1 MAEHRQLNIYL
12 LRHGECE
19 GGEII
24 RGRSDVALSDEGKA
38 QMWRSWRAISSELEQ
53 LPSAPQS
60 LALLSSPAQR
70 CQAFAAELKADMPDY
85 FPPPLQQHDWLWEL
99 DFGDWDGMKV
109 ASVYQQHSEAAKAF
123 WRDPVANTP
132 PGGES
137 LPAFRSRVLD
147 GWQTMVQRWLA
158 REANSSE
165 GSGSKGSGLQDS
177 GSKGSGS
184 KGSVSGDSGSSA
196 SADAALILTHSGVI
210 RLLLAEILLPGQM
223 PPAAVFNA
231 LELPYAAWV
240 RITLYA
246 SRDASGESD
255 QEWRC
260 FSKLHWP
267 Q

>member
-38 QMWRSWRAISSELEQ
+38 QMWRSWRAISSALEQ

-85 FPPPLQQHDWLWEL
+85 FPAPLQQHDWLWEL

-165 GSGSKGSGLQDS
+165 S
-177 GSKGSGS
+177 SGS

-255 QEWRC
+255 QEWQC

>member
-53 LPSAPQS
+53 LPSAPES

-85 FPPPLQQHDWLWEL
+85 FPAPLQQHDWLWEL

-109 ASVYQQHSEAAKAF
+109 ASVYQQHSEAAEAF

-158 REANSSE
+158 REVSSSE
-165 GSGSKGSGLQDS
+165 GSGSKGSF
-177 GSKGSGS
+177 
-184 KGSVSGDSGSSA
+184 SGDSGSSA

-246 SRDASGESD
+246 SRDASGESG
-255 QEWRC
+255 QEWQC
-260 FSKLHWP
+260 FSKFHWP

>member
-38 QMWRSWRAISSELEQ
+38 QMWRSWRAISSALEQ

-60 LALLSSPAQR
+60 LVLLSSPAQR

-85 FPPPLQQHDWLWEL
+85 FPAPLQQHDWLWEL

-109 ASVYQQHSEAAKAF
+109 ASVYQQHSEAAEAF

-165 GSGSKGSGLQDS
+165 GSGSKG
-177 GSKGSGS
+177 
-184 KGSVSGDSGSSA
+184 SGSSA

-246 SRDASGESD
+246 SRDASGDASGESD
-255 QEWRC
+255 QEWQC

>member
-24 RGRSDVALSDEGKA
+24 RGRSDMALSDKGKA
-38 QMWRSWRAISSELEQ
+38 QMWRSWRAISSALEM
-53 LPSAPQS
+53 LPSQPER
-60 LALLSSPAQR
+60 LTLLSSPAQR

-85 FPPPLQQHDWLWEL
+85 FPAPLQQHDWLWEL

-109 ASVYQQHSEAAKAF
+109 ASVYQQHSEAAEAF

-158 REANSSE
+158 REVSSSE
-165 GSGSKGSGLQDS
+165 SSGSRDS
-177 GSKGSGS
+177 GSKG
-184 KGSVSGDSGSSA
+184 SGSSA

-246 SRDASGESD
+246 SRDASGESG
-255 QEWRC
+255 QEWQC

>member
-1 MAEHRQLNIYL
+1 MTEHRQLNIYL

-38 QMWRSWRAISSELEQ
+38 QMWRSWRAISSALEQ
-53 LPSAPQS
+53 LPKAPES

-85 FPPPLQQHDWLWEL
+85 FPAPLQQHDWLWEL

-109 ASVYQQHSEAAKAF
+109 ASVYQQHSEAAEAF

-158 REANSSE
+158 REVSSSE
-165 GSGSKGSGLQDS
+165 G
-177 GSKGSGS
+177 
-184 KGSVSGDSGSSA
+184 SGSSA

-246 SRDASGESD
+246 SRDTSGESD
-255 QEWRC
+255 QEWQC

>member
-24 RGRSDVALSDEGKA
+24 RGRSDVALSDEGRA

-53 LPSAPQS
+53 LPSPPER

-85 FPPPLQQHDWLWEL
+85 FPAPLQQHDWLWEL

-109 ASVYQQHSEAAKAF
+109 ASVYQQHSEAAEAF

-158 REANSSE
+158 REVSSSE
-165 GSGSKGSGLQDS
+165 S
-177 GSKGSGS
+177 
-184 KGSVSGDSGSSA
+184 SVSGDSASSA

-255 QEWRC
+255 QEWQC

>member
-24 RGRSDVALSDEGKA
+24 RGRSDVALSDEGRA
-38 QMWRSWRAISSELEQ
+38 QMWRSWRAISSALEQ
-53 LPSAPQS
+53 LPSQPER

-85 FPPPLQQHDWLWEL
+85 FPAPLQQHDWLWEL

-109 ASVYQQHSEAAKAF
+109 ASVYQQHSEAAEAF

-158 REANSSE
+158 REVSSSE
-165 GSGSKGSGLQDS
+165 S
-177 GSKGSGS
+177 
-184 KGSVSGDSGSSA
+184 SVSGDSASSA

-255 QEWRC
+255 QEWQC

>member
-38 QMWRSWRAISSELEQ
+38 QMWRSWRAISSALEQ
-53 LPSAPQS
+53 LPSPPES

-85 FPPPLQQHDWLWEL
+85 FPAPLQQHDWLWEL

-109 ASVYQQHSEAAKAF
+109 ASVYQQHSEAAEAF

-147 GWQTMVQRWLA
+147 GWQTMVQRWFA
-158 REANSSE
+158 REVSSSE
-165 GSGSKGSGLQDS
+165 SSVSGDS
-177 GSKGSGS
+177 GSKG
-184 KGSVSGDSGSSA
+184 SGSSA

-210 RLLLAEILLPGQM
+210 RLLLAEILLPGQI

-246 SRDASGESD
+246 SRDASGESG
-255 QEWRC
+255 QEWQC

>member
-38 QMWRSWRAISSELEQ
+38 QMWRSWRAISSALEQ
-53 LPSAPQS
+53 LPSQPER

-85 FPPPLQQHDWLWEL
+85 FPAPLQQHDWLWEL

-109 ASVYQQHSEAAKAF
+109 ASVYQQHSEAAEAF

-147 GWQTMVQRWLA
+147 GWQTMVQRWLT
-158 REANSSE
+158 REVSSSE
-165 GSGSKGSGLQDS
+165 S
-177 GSKGSGS
+177 
-184 KGSVSGDSGSSA
+184 SVSGDSASSA

-255 QEWRC
+255 QEWQC

>member
-38 QMWRSWRAISSELEQ
+38 QMWRSWRAISSALEQ
-53 LPSAPQS
+53 LPSQPER

-85 FPPPLQQHDWLWEL
+85 FPAPLQQHDWLWEL

-109 ASVYQQHSEAAKAF
+109 ASVYQQHSEAAEAF

-158 REANSSE
+158 REVSSSE
-165 GSGSKGSGLQDS
+165 S
-177 GSKGSGS
+177 
-184 KGSVSGDSGSSA
+184 SVSGDSGSSA

-210 RLLLAEILLPGQM
+210 RLLLAEILLPGQI

-255 QEWRC
+255 QEWQC

>member
-85 FPPPLQQHDWLWEL
+85 FPAPLQQHDWLWEL

-158 REANSSE
+158 REVSSSE
-165 GSGSKGSGLQDS
+165 S
-177 GSKGSGS
+177 
-184 KGSVSGDSGSSA
+184 SVSGDSASSA

-255 QEWRC
+255 QEWQC

>member
-38 QMWRSWRAISSELEQ
+38 QMWRSWRTISSELEQ
-53 LPSAPQS
+53 LPSQPER

-85 FPPPLQQHDWLWEL
+85 FPAPLQQHDWLWEL

-109 ASVYQQHSEAAKAF
+109 ASVYQQHSEAAEAF

-165 GSGSKGSGLQDS
+165 GSGLQDS
-177 GSKGSGS
+177 GSKG
-184 KGSVSGDSGSSA
+184 SGSSA

-246 SRDASGESD
+246 SRDTSGESG
-255 QEWRC
+255 QEWQC

>member
-19 GGEII
+19 GDEII

-38 QMWRSWRAISSELEQ
+38 QMWRSWRAISSALEQ
-53 LPSAPQS
+53 LPSQPER

-85 FPPPLQQHDWLWEL
+85 FPAPLQQHDWLWEL

-109 ASVYQQHSEAAKAF
+109 ASVYQQHSEAAEAF

-158 REANSSE
+158 REVSSSE
-165 GSGSKGSGLQDS
+165 GSDSRDS
-177 GSKGSGS
+177 GSKG
-184 KGSVSGDSGSSA
+184 SGSSA

-255 QEWRC
+255 QEWQC

>member
-85 FPPPLQQHDWLWEL
+85 FPAPLQQHDWLWEL

-109 ASVYQQHSEAAKAF
+109 ASVYQQHSEAAEAF

-137 LPAFRSRVLD
+137 LPAFRRRVLD

-158 REANSSE
+158 REVNSSE
-165 GSGSKGSGLQDS
+165 S
-177 GSKGSGS
+177 
-184 KGSVSGDSGSSA
+184 SVSGDSGSSA

-246 SRDASGESD
+246 SRDASGESG

>member
-60 LALLSSPAQR
+60 LVLLSSPAQR

-85 FPPPLQQHDWLWEL
+85 FPAPLQQHDWLWEL

-109 ASVYQQHSEAAKAF
+109 ASVYQQHSEAAEAF

-147 GWQTMVQRWLA
+147 GWQAMVQRWLA

-165 GSGSKGSGLQDS
+165 GSGSKG
-177 GSKGSGS
+177 
-184 KGSVSGDSGSSA
+184 SGSSA

-246 SRDASGESD
+246 SRDASGDASGESD
-255 QEWRC
+255 QEWQC

>member
-60 LALLSSPAQR
+60 LVLLSSPAQR

-85 FPPPLQQHDWLWEL
+85 FPAPLQQHDWLWEL

-109 ASVYQQHSEAAKAF
+109 ASVYQQHSEAAEAF

-165 GSGSKGSGLQDS
+165 GSGSKGSG
-177 GSKGSGS
+177 SKG
-184 KGSVSGDSGSSA
+184 SGSSA

-246 SRDASGESD
+246 SRDASRDASGESD
-255 QEWRC
+255 QEWQC

>member
-24 RGRSDVALSDEGKA
+24 RGRSDVALSDEGRA
-38 QMWRSWRAISSELEQ
+38 QMWRSWRAISSALEQ
-53 LPSAPQS
+53 LPSAPER

-85 FPPPLQQHDWLWEL
+85 FPAPLQQHDWLWEL

-109 ASVYQQHSEAAKAF
+109 ASVYQQHSEAAEAF

-158 REANSSE
+158 REVSSSE
-165 GSGSKGSGLQDS
+165 S
-177 GSKGSGS
+177 
-184 KGSVSGDSGSSA
+184 SVSGDSGSSA

-255 QEWRC
+255 QEWQC

>member
-60 LALLSSPAQR
+60 LVLLSSPAQR

-85 FPPPLQQHDWLWEL
+85 FPAPLQQHDWLWEL

-109 ASVYQQHSEAAKAF
+109 ASVYQQHSEAAEAF

-147 GWQTMVQRWLA
+147 GWQTMVQRWLT
-158 REANSSE
+158 REVSSSE
-165 GSGSKGSGLQDS
+165 S
-177 GSKGSGS
+177 
-184 KGSVSGDSGSSA
+184 SVSGDSASSA

-255 QEWRC
+255 QEWQC

>member
-38 QMWRSWRAISSELEQ
+38 QMWRSWRAISSALEQ
-53 LPSAPQS
+53 LPKAPES

-85 FPPPLQQHDWLWEL
+85 FPAPLQQHDWLWEL

-109 ASVYQQHSEAAKAF
+109 ASVYQQHSEAAEAF

-158 REANSSE
+158 REVSSSE
-165 GSGSKGSGLQDS
+165 GSDSRDSGSRDS
-177 GSKGSGS
+177 GSKG
-184 KGSVSGDSGSSA
+184 SGSSA

-210 RLLLAEILLPGQM
+210 RLLLAEILLPGQI

-246 SRDASGESD
+246 SRDASGESG
-255 QEWRC
+255 QEWQC

>member
-53 LPSAPQS
+53 LPSQPER

-85 FPPPLQQHDWLWEL
+85 FPAPLQQHDWLWEL

-109 ASVYQQHSEAAKAF
+109 ASVYQQHSEAAEAF

-165 GSGSKGSGLQDS
+165 GSGSKG
-177 GSKGSGS
+177 
-184 KGSVSGDSGSSA
+184 SGSSA

-246 SRDASGESD
+246 SRDASGESG
-255 QEWRC
+255 QEWQC

>member
-38 QMWRSWRAISSELEQ
+38 QMWRSWRAISSALEQ
-53 LPSAPQS
+53 LPSQPER

-85 FPPPLQQHDWLWEL
+85 FPAPLQQHDWLWEL

-165 GSGSKGSGLQDS
+165 GSGLQDS
-177 GSKGSGS
+177 GSKG
-184 KGSVSGDSGSSA
+184 SGSSA

-246 SRDASGESD
+246 SRDTSGESG
-255 QEWRC
+255 QEWQC

>member
-1 MAEHRQLNIYL
+1 M
-12 LRHGECE
+12 RHGECE

-60 LALLSSPAQR
+60 LVLLSSPAQR

-85 FPPPLQQHDWLWEL
+85 FPAPLQQHDWLWEL

-109 ASVYQQHSEAAKAF
+109 ASVYQQHSEAAEAF

-165 GSGSKGSGLQDS
+165 GSGSKGSG
-177 GSKGSGS
+177 SKG
-184 KGSVSGDSGSSA
+184 SGSSA

-246 SRDASGESD
+246 SRDASRDASGESD
-255 QEWRC
+255 QEWQC

>member
-38 QMWRSWRAISSELEQ
+38 QMWRSWRAISSALEQ
-53 LPSAPQS
+53 LPSAPES

-85 FPPPLQQHDWLWEL
+85 FPAPLQQHDWLWEL

-109 ASVYQQHSEAAKAF
+109 ASVYQQHSEAAEAF

-158 REANSSE
+158 REVSSSE
-165 GSGSKGSGLQDS
+165 GSGLQDS
-177 GSKGSGS
+177 GSKG
-184 KGSVSGDSGSSA
+184 SGSSA

-210 RLLLAEILLPGQM
+210 RLLLAEILLPGQI

-246 SRDASGESD
+246 SRDTSGESG
-255 QEWRC
+255 QEWQC

>member
-1 MAEHRQLNIYL
+1 M
-12 LRHGECE
+12 RHGECE

-24 RGRSDVALSDEGKA
+24 RGRSDVALSDEGRA
-38 QMWRSWRAISSELEQ
+38 QMWRSWRAISSALEQ
-53 LPSAPQS
+53 LPSQPER

-85 FPPPLQQHDWLWEL
+85 FPAPLQQHDWLWEL

-109 ASVYQQHSEAAKAF
+109 ASVYQQHSEAAEAF

-158 REANSSE
+158 REVSSSE
-165 GSGSKGSGLQDS
+165 SSVSGDS
-177 GSKGSGS
+177 GSKG
-184 KGSVSGDSGSSA
+184 SGSSA

-246 SRDASGESD
+246 SRDASGESG
-255 QEWRC
+255 QEWQC

>member
-38 QMWRSWRAISSELEQ
+38 QMWRSWRAISSALEQ
-53 LPSAPQS
+53 LPSQPER
-60 LALLSSPAQR
+60 LTLLSSPALR
-70 CQAFAAELKADMPDY
+70 CQAFATELKADMPDY
-85 FPPPLQQHDWLWEL
+85 FPAPLQQHDWLWEL

-109 ASVYQQHSEAAKAF
+109 ASVYQQHSEAAEAF

-158 REANSSE
+158 REVSSSE
-165 GSGSKGSGLQDS
+165 
-177 GSKGSGS
+177 
-184 KGSVSGDSGSSA
+184 GSVSGDSASSA

-210 RLLLAEILLPGQM
+210 RLLLSEILLPGQM

-255 QEWRC
+255 QEWQC

>member
-53 LPSAPQS
+53 LPSQPER

-85 FPPPLQQHDWLWEL
+85 FPAPLQQHDWLWEL

-109 ASVYQQHSEAAKAF
+109 ASVYQQHSEAAEAF

-158 REANSSE
+158 REVSSSE
-165 GSGSKGSGLQDS
+165 S
-177 GSKGSGS
+177 
-184 KGSVSGDSGSSA
+184 SVSGDSGSSA

-246 SRDASGESD
+246 SRDTSGESD
-255 QEWRC
+255 QEWQC

>member
-53 LPSAPQS
+53 LLSPPER

-85 FPPPLQQHDWLWEL
+85 FPAPLQQHDWLWEL

-109 ASVYQQHSEAAKAF
+109 ASVYQQHSEAVEAF

-158 REANSSE
+158 REVSSSE
-165 GSGSKGSGLQDS
+165 GSVSK
-177 GSKGSGS
+177 
-184 KGSVSGDSGSSA
+184 DSGSSA

-246 SRDASGESD
+246 SRDASGESG
-255 QEWRC
+255 QEWQC

>member
-24 RGRSDVALSDEGKA
+24 RGRSDVALSDEGRA
-38 QMWRSWRAISSELEQ
+38 QMWRSWRAISSALEQ
-53 LPSAPQS
+53 LPSPPER
-60 LALLSSPAQR
+60 LTLLSSPAQR

-85 FPPPLQQHDWLWEL
+85 FPAPLQQHYWLWEL

-109 ASVYQQHSEAAKAF
+109 ASVYQQHSEAAEAF

-158 REANSSE
+158 REVSSSE
-165 GSGSKGSGLQDS
+165 GSDSRDS
-177 GSKGSGS
+177 GSKG
-184 KGSVSGDSGSSA
+184 SGSSA

-246 SRDASGESD
+246 SRDASGESG
-255 QEWRC
+255 QEWQC

>member
-1 MAEHRQLNIYL
+1 M
-12 LRHGECE
+12 RHGECE

-38 QMWRSWRAISSELEQ
+38 QMWRSWRAISSALEQ
-53 LPSAPQS
+53 LPSAPDR
-60 LALLSSPAQR
+60 LTLLSSPAQR

-85 FPPPLQQHDWLWEL
+85 FPAPLQQHDWLWEL

-109 ASVYQQHSEAAKAF
+109 ASVYQQHSEAAEAF

-158 REANSSE
+158 REVSCSESSD
-165 GSGSKGSGLQDS
+165 SRDS

-184 KGSVSGDSGSSA
+184 KGSGSKGSGSSA

-210 RLLLAEILLPGQM
+210 RLLLAEILLPGQI

-246 SRDASGESD
+246 SRDASGDASGEND
-255 QEWRC
+255 QEWQC

>member
-38 QMWRSWRAISSELEQ
+38 QMWRSWRAISSALEQ
-53 LPSAPQS
+53 LPSQPER

-85 FPPPLQQHDWLWEL
+85 FPAPLQQHDWLWEL

-123 WRDPVANTP
+123 WRDPVTNTP

-158 REANSSE
+158 REVSSSE
-165 GSGSKGSGLQDS
+165 S
-177 GSKGSGS
+177 
-184 KGSVSGDSGSSA
+184 SVSGDSASST

-255 QEWRC
+255 QEWQC

>member
-1 MAEHRQLNIYL
+1 M
-12 LRHGECE
+12 RHGECE

-38 QMWRSWRAISSELEQ
+38 QMWRSWRAISSALEQ
-53 LPSAPQS
+53 LPSQPER

-70 CQAFAAELKADMPDY
+70 CQAFAADLKADMPDY
-85 FPPPLQQHDWLWEL
+85 FPAPLQQHDWLWEL

-109 ASVYQQHSEAAKAF
+109 ASVYQQHSEAAEAF

-158 REANSSE
+158 REVSSSE
-165 GSGSKGSGLQDS
+165 SSGSRDS
-177 GSKGSGS
+177 GSKG
-184 KGSVSGDSGSSA
+184 SGSSA

-255 QEWRC
+255 QEWQC

>member
-53 LPSAPQS
+53 LPSQPER

-85 FPPPLQQHDWLWEL
+85 FPAPLQQHDWLWEL

-109 ASVYQQHSEAAKAF
+109 ASVYQQHSEAAEAF

-158 REANSSE
+158 REVSSSE
-165 GSGSKGSGLQDS
+165 SSGSKDS
-177 GSKGSGS
+177 GSKGSA
-184 KGSVSGDSGSSA
+184 SSA

-223 PPAAVFNA
+223 PPVAVFNA

-246 SRDASGESD
+246 SRDTSGDARGESD
-255 QEWRC
+255 QEWQC

>member
-1 MAEHRQLNIYL
+1 M
-12 LRHGECE
+12 RHGECE

-38 QMWRSWRAISSELEQ
+38 QMWRSWRAISSALEQ
-53 LPSAPQS
+53 LPSQPER

-85 FPPPLQQHDWLWEL
+85 FPAPLQQHDWLWEL

-109 ASVYQQHSEAAKAF
+109 ASVYQQHSEAAEAF

-147 GWQTMVQRWLA
+147 GWQTMVQSWLA
-158 REANSSE
+158 REVSSSE
-165 GSGSKGSGLQDS
+165 GSGLQDS
-177 GSKGSGS
+177 GSKG
-184 KGSVSGDSGSSA
+184 SGSSA

-246 SRDASGESD
+246 SRDASGESG
-255 QEWRC
+255 QEWQC

>member
-1 MAEHRQLNIYL
+1 M
-12 LRHGECE
+12 RHGECE

-38 QMWRSWRAISSELEQ
+38 QMWRSWRAISSALEQ
-53 LPSAPQS
+53 LPSQPER

-85 FPPPLQQHDWLWEL
+85 FPAPLQQHDWLWEL

-109 ASVYQQHSEAAKAF
+109 ASVYQQHSEAAEAF

-158 REANSSE
+158 REVSSSE
-165 GSGSKGSGLQDS
+165 S
-177 GSKGSGS
+177 
-184 KGSVSGDSGSSA
+184 SVSGDSASSA

-246 SRDASGESD
+246 SRDTSGESD
-255 QEWRC
+255 QEWQC

>member
-38 QMWRSWRAISSELEQ
+38 QMWRSWRAISSALEQ
-53 LPSAPQS
+53 LPKAPES
-60 LALLSSPAQR
+60 LVLLSSPAQR

-85 FPPPLQQHDWLWEL
+85 FPAPLQQHDWLWEL

-109 ASVYQQHSEAAKAF
+109 ASVYQQHSEAAEAF

-158 REANSSE
+158 REVSSSE
-165 GSGSKGSGLQDS
+165 G
-177 GSKGSGS
+177 
-184 KGSVSGDSGSSA
+184 SGSSA

-210 RLLLAEILLPGQM
+210 RLLLAEILLPGQI

-246 SRDASGESD
+246 SRDASGDASGESD
-255 QEWRC
+255 QEWQC

>member
-1 MAEHRQLNIYL
+1 M
-12 LRHGECE
+12 RHGECE

-60 LALLSSPAQR
+60 LVLLSSPAQR

-85 FPPPLQQHDWLWEL
+85 FPAPLQQHDWLWEL

-109 ASVYQQHSEAAKAF
+109 ASVYQQHSEAAEAF

-147 GWQTMVQRWLA
+147 GWQAMVQRWLA

-165 GSGSKGSGLQDS
+165 GSGSKG
-177 GSKGSGS
+177 
-184 KGSVSGDSGSSA
+184 SGSSA

-246 SRDASGESD
+246 SRDASGDASGESD
-255 QEWRC
+255 QEWQC

>member
-38 QMWRSWRAISSELEQ
+38 QMWRSWRAISSALEQ
-53 LPSAPQS
+53 LPSQPER

-85 FPPPLQQHDWLWEL
+85 FPAPLQQHDWLWEL

-109 ASVYQQHSEAAKAF
+109 ASVYQQHSEAAEAF

-147 GWQTMVQRWLA
+147 GWQTMVQSWLA
-158 REANSSE
+158 REVSSSE
-165 GSGSKGSGLQDS
+165 GSGLQDS
-177 GSKGSGS
+177 GSKG
-184 KGSVSGDSGSSA
+184 SGSSA

-246 SRDASGESD
+246 SRDASGESG
-255 QEWRC
+255 QEWQC

>member
-38 QMWRSWRAISSELEQ
+38 QMWRSWRAISSALEQ
-53 LPSAPQS
+53 LPSQPER

-85 FPPPLQQHDWLWEL
+85 FPAPLQQHDWLWEL

-109 ASVYQQHSEAAKAF
+109 ASVYQQHSEAAEAF

-158 REANSSE
+158 REVSSSE
-165 GSGSKGSGLQDS
+165 S
-177 GSKGSGS
+177 
-184 KGSVSGDSGSSA
+184 SVSGDSASSA

-246 SRDASGESD
+246 SRDASGDASGESG
-255 QEWRC
+255 QEWQC

>member
-38 QMWRSWRAISSELEQ
+38 QMWRSWRAISSALEQ
-53 LPSAPQS
+53 LPKAPES

-85 FPPPLQQHDWLWEL
+85 FPAPLQQHDWLWEL

-109 ASVYQQHSEAAKAF
+109 ASVYQQHSEAAEAF

-158 REANSSE
+158 REVSSSE
-165 GSGSKGSGLQDS
+165 
-177 GSKGSGS
+177 
-184 KGSVSGDSGSSA
+184 GSVSGDSGSSA

-210 RLLLAEILLPGQM
+210 RLLLAEILLPGQI

-246 SRDASGESD
+246 SRDASGDASGESD

>member
-24 RGRSDVALSDEGKA
+24 RGRSDVALSDEGRA
-38 QMWRSWRAISSELEQ
+38 QMWRSWRAISSALEQ
-53 LPSAPQS
+53 LPSQPER
-60 LALLSSPAQR
+60 LTLLSSPALR
-70 CQAFAAELKADMPDY
+70 CQAFATELKADMPDY
-85 FPPPLQQHDWLWEL
+85 FPAPLQQHDWLWEL

-109 ASVYQQHSEAAKAF
+109 ASVYQQHSEAAEAF

-158 REANSSE
+158 REVSSSE
-165 GSGSKGSGLQDS
+165 S
-177 GSKGSGS
+177 
-184 KGSVSGDSGSSA
+184 SVSGDSGSSA

-255 QEWRC
+255 QEWQC